1 MFAGLPGIGV
11 GTLFYILA
19 ALWMP
24 VHEIGPLLRGTS
36 SVARWRRIAM
46 QWVYAIS
53 IILSI
58 AIAERV
64 MLWILGAATPGSLS
78 PARLLHD
85 QLNSRAPESIM
96 AIPMVA
102 SLLLLAA
109 VLLAVEVFRWRQ
121 WLATSREAPSIT
133 VVVDPS
139 ALNRTDRTT
148 A

>member
-24 VHEIGPLLRGTS
+24 VHELGPLLRGTS
-36 SVARWRRIAM
+36 SLARWRRIAI
-46 QWVYAIS
+46 QWVYSIS
-53 IILSI
+53 IILSV

-64 MLWILGAATPGSLS
+64 MLWLLGAATPGSLS

-85 QLNSRAPESIM
+85 QLNSHAPRTVM

-102 SLLLLAA
+102 SLLVLAA
-109 VLLAVEVFRWRQ
+109 VLLVVEACRWRQ
-121 WLATSREAPSIT
+121 WLATPRETPSIS